1 MKTLRI
7 TFNTLAFLFLFLS
20 IAYSPQ
26 AQVSFSGN
34 YQQNFDGMGTSST
47 IPTGWSHIGS
57 LGGNNDS
64 WFSAIPAS
72 GSPSAASNGTTNN
85 SLIVATNSFSGSSNT
100 RAYNYSGST
109 TSNRAL
115 GTSPTSGAGNTL
127 QLRLTNATGSS
138 VQSLNIAYDVRRF
151 ATASASEEIPGY
163 WIFVSSNNGSSWT
176 ELTALRPTSSTLPN
190 SNGTSNFNQAVN
202 LPSAVANGSE
212 IRLRWVDDNSNNS
225 SPDQRIGIDNV
236 VISTTVAATC
246 GTVSGLAASAVSQ
259 QGASLSWSAVNGAT
273 SYNLQWGPASNPAAN
288 SVSGLTTTNYALS
301 GLSANTAYA
310 FQVQAICSGTVG
322 SYSAAISFNTLSATA
337 CGTPAALNSTS
348 LTQTTAT
355 LGWATVDGALSYTLQ
370 WGPTGNV
377 AANTVGSLTSAS
389 YNLSGLTASTGYTFQ
404 VQAVCSVEQST
415 FSTSASFTTLA
426 VPGACGTPNGLVA
439 TTITSSGATLSWTAV
454 TGATG
459 YSLQWGPASNPSAN
473 TINNVTGTS
482 YNLGGLSASTA
493 YAFQVRALCQ
503 GSVGNYSAPAS
514 FNTST
519 AGTLNEV
526 IYQWSGAIQPTTAT
540 VVAKMTSASTT
551 CRALASTSA
560 SLTNPVFSQFASAS
574 TSNNFMAK
582 MNFTALQPN
591 TTYYYAIESNGVVDN
606 SSTDIG
612 IFKTPANGPFS
623 FTFTHGSCSST
634 GNHQVYTAMLN
645 RNPLFFL
652 QTGDFHY
659 LDPNSSS
666 ISTHRTPY
674 ESRILSLAPSANFL
688 RNTALAHMWD
698 DHDYCGNNNVGSN
711 LTGTANARQ
720 AYQEY
725 VPHYPLVAG
734 SGNVPIYQAFTI
746 GRVRFILA
754 DLRSA
759 RTSTSMFGA
768 TQKAW
773 FKQECLNA
781 RDNCQVIAWVTG
793 TQFGGDLADNWGG
806 FIAERTELSNW
817 FRDNNIQNMFI
828 MSGDAHM
835 VAIDNGT
842 NHDFSTGSNNPN
854 DYPVFAAA
862 ALNNG
867 GSDKGATY
875 SQGKFP
881 NPSSSTGQY
890 GLIEVIDNGG
900 PTISFNFK
908 GYRTSGNT
916 STDSQITSYSFTRNI
931 CTPAQGMLVDNEEIL
946 FTIRNQEEGAT
957 TILTW
962 QAPQSQDVFTLE
974 RAGSDGNYAALSEQ
988 SPYKGSFTDENPLSG
1003 WNHYRLLNNRNEV
1016 IAATETFVKGK
1027 SELTIFPNPAQN
1039 RMTLSL
1045 PNCKDLTSGKLLVY
1059 NTMRVCVMQADADF
1073 DDAQSANID
1082 LSSLVPG
1089 LYTAVL
1095 QTNGATITK
1104 QFMVSK

>member
-1 MKTLRI
+1 MKSRFYSVGI
-7 TFNTLAFLFLFLS
+7 AFLFLS
-20 IAYSPQ
+20 ICSVGK

-47 IPTGWSHIGS
+47 IPAGWSHIGS
-57 LGGNNDS
+57 LGGDNDS
-64 WFSAIPAS
+64 WASTIPSS
-72 GSPSAASNGTTNN
+72 GSPSAASSGSTNN
-85 SLIVATNSFSGSSNT
+85 SLIVASNSFSGSSNS

-115 GTSPTSGAGNTL
+115 GTSPTSGAGNIL

-138 VQSLNIAYDVRRF
+138 VQSLNIAYDIRRF
-151 ATASASEEIPGY
+151 ATASSSDEIPGY
-163 WIFVSSNNGSSWT
+163 WIFVSTNNGSSWT

-190 SNGTSNFNQAVN
+190 SNGTSNFNQTVT

-212 IRLRWVDDNSNNS
+212 IHLRWVDDNSNNS

-236 VISTTVAATC
+236 VISSGVAPTC
-246 GTVSGLAASAVSQ
+246 GIPAGLTVSSITQNSAVLGWAVVS
-259 QGASLSWSAVNGAT
+259 GAI

-288 SVSGLTTTNYALS
+288 TVSNLTATSYNLSALSAGTGYAFQVQAVCAASSSSYSSPVSFTTAQATGCGVPTSLNTSGVAQTTATLNWTGGSNAVSYNLQWGPSSNPAANTVSGLTTTNYS
-301 GLSANTAYA
+301 
-310 FQVQAICSGTVG
+310 
-322 SYSAAISFNTLSATA
+322 
-337 CGTPAALNSTS
+337 
-348 LTQTTAT
+348 
-355 LGWATVDGALSYTLQ
+355 
-370 WGPTGNV
+370 
-377 AANTVGSLTSAS
+377 
-389 YNLSGLTASTGYTFQ
+389 LSGLTASTGYAFQVQTVCATEQSVYSAATTFTTLAPPGACATPTGLTAGTITATGATLNWTAVSGANTYNLQWGSSSNPSANTVSGLTTTSYNLGGLTASTQYAFQ
-404 VQAVCSVEQST
+404 VQAVCSGSPGSYSSSVS
-415 FSTSASFTTLA
+415 FST
-426 VPGACGTPNGLVA
+426 GA
-439 TTITSSGATLSWTAV
+439 
-454 TGATG
+454 
-459 YSLQWGPASNPSAN
+459 
-473 TINNVTGTS
+473 
-482 YNLGGLSASTA
+482 
-493 YAFQVRALCQ
+493 
-503 GSVGNYSAPAS
+503 
-514 FNTST
+514 

-551 CRALASTSA
+551 CRALASLSST
-560 SLTNPVFSQFASAS
+560 LTNPVYSAFASAS
-574 TSNNFMAK
+574 STNNFMAK
-582 MNFTALQPN
+582 MNFTGLQPN

-645 RNPLFFL
+645 KNPLFFL

-674 ESRILSLAPSANFL
+674 ETRILSQAPSAGFL

-698 DHDYCGNNNVGSN
+698 DHDYCGNNNAGSN

-720 AYQEY
+720 AYREY
-725 VPHYPLVAG
+725 VPHYPIAAG
-734 SGNVPIYQAFTI
+734 SGNAPIYQAFTI

-759 RTSTSMFGA
+759 RSGSSMFGT
-768 TQKAW
+768 TQKNW
-773 FKQECLNA
+773 FYQECLNA
-781 RDNCQVIAWVTG
+781 RNNCQVIAWVTG

-806 FIAERTELSNW
+806 FTSERTELCNW

-835 VAIDNGT
+835 IAIDNGT

-867 GSDKGATY
+867 GSDKGGTY
-875 SQGKFP
+875 SQGKYA

-931 CTPAQGMLVDNEEIL
+931 CTPTQGMSIENQEPL
-946 FTIRNQEEGAT
+946 FTTRSQEEGASAV
-957 TILTW
+957 LTW
-962 QAPQSQDVFTLE
+962 QTGETNQSLTIE
-974 RAGSDGNYAALSEQ
+974 RAGTDGNYTAVCENAVGCGN
-988 SPYKGSFTDENPLSG
+988 YTDHQPLSG
-1003 WNHYRLLNNRNEV
+1003 WNYYRLLNVNNEV
-1016 IAATETFVKGK
+1016 VATTEIFLRGK
-1027 SELTIFPNPAQN
+1027 SALNIYPNPASE
-1039 RMTLSL
+1039 RITLSL
-1045 PNCKDLTSGKLLVY
+1045 PQCKDLTTGSVNIY
-1059 NTMRVCVMQADADF
+1059 NAMRVCVRQMDVNF
-1073 DDAQSANID
+1073 DEQQNATID
-1082 LSSLVPG
+1082 VSGLTPG
-1089 LYTAVL
+1089 LYTAEL
-1095 QTNGATITK
+1095 QAHGTTINK
-1104 QFMVSK
+1104 PFMVSR